1 MAMNGLL
8 DILQW
13 AFPTG
18 FSLVN
23 LALLGAV
30 WQKNRARLVADTR
43 DTWKSIA
50 ESNNEALLKQND
62 EIRNLREA
70 MARLEVVIQKL
81 LGCTHW
87 RTCPGRVLVQEY
99 KQSYFRQ
106 PDRQSGME
114 QKGMHYPRDHPDVG
128 SGDSYPDRPSP

>member
-1 MAMNGLL
+1 MNGLL

-23 LALLGAV
+23 LVLLGAV

-50 ESNNEALLKQND
+50 ESNNDALLRQND

-70 MARLEVVIQKL
+70 VSRLEQVIQKL
-81 LGCTHW
+81 LGCPHW
-87 RTCPGRVLVQEY
+87 NACPGRVLVQDY
-99 KQSYFRQ
+99 KQSYFGGQ
-106 PDRQSGME
+106 NRQSRME
-114 QKGMHYPRDHPDVG
+114 QTGIHYPRDHPDIDHAAG
-128 SGDSYPDRPSP
+128 CPPGQL